1 MNKKINFLFINFY
14 QYNSDKE
21 LNKLN
26 SNIYIILKSHYEL
39 LDQLLYNYII
49 LVIINIII
57 CILSNN
63 QIVWLLLLNY
73 N

>member
-57 CILSNN
+57 YL
-63 QIVWLLLLNY
+63 V
-73 N
+73 